1 MPAGIYNITAEQGA
15 TLSRTITW
23 KNSTGNP
30 INLSGYTAR
39 MQVRADYESAASLL
53 TLTTENGGITLGG
66 ALGTIVIT
74 ASATATAALSA
85 GSYVYDLELVLSDV
99 VTRLVQGAFAVNAEV
114 TR

>member
-1 MPAGIYNITAEQGA
+1 MPAGLYNITAEQGA
-15 TLSRTITW
+15 TLTRTITW
-23 KNSTGNP
+23 KNTVGTP
-30 INLSGYTAR
+30 INLTGYTAR
-39 MQVRADYESAASLL
+39 MQVRNDYEAVTSLL

-66 ALGTIVIT
+66 VAGTIVIT

-99 VTRLVQGAFAVNAEV
+99 VTRLIQGSFVVNAEV